1 MLRLQRAAGPLTK
14 QLRSYAALSSARL
27 SSAGSDNQ
35 GQDDNHPVKRSLNI
49 LKNDMKKVTNF
60 FKPNA
65 SSKTNEGASS
75 GSETDD
81 LDEKLK
87 RFQGT
92 QGAGASDDLFQT
104 HCDVVVI
111 GGGGVGSSVAF
122 WLKEKAREGLNVVV
136 VERDPTYERASTV
149 LSVGG
154 LRQQFSL
161 PENIQMSL
169 YGAEFIRESKERLG
183 DCELNFT
190 PHGYLVLASEEG
202 AETLMRNS
210 KLQNELGARN
220 ELLNATQLK
229 SKFPW
234 MNTEGVVLG
243 CHGLE
248 REGWFDPWALLMGF
262 KKKAQEYG
270 AHFVNGEV
278 VGFEFKEQSDV
289 IVRGNDTGDYQGL
302 DKLVVK
308 MPNGETRTIKF
319 AVCVLAAGAYSGEIA
334 RKARIGTGR
343 GMLSVPLPVEPRKR
357 YVYVINSQ
365 GSNCPG
371 LATPLTVDPDGTYF
385 RRDGLGGNY
394 LCGRSPTLE
403 QEPSVDNLDVD
414 HAFFEN
420 EIWPS
425 LANRCKAF
433 ESAKVVNSWA
443 GFYEYNVFDENGIIG
458 AHPYYNNLLI
468 ATGFSGHG
476 IQQTPAVGRAIS
488 ELIIDGKFRTIDLSR
503 LGFDRII
510 VDRPMFESNIV

>member
-1 MLRLQRAAGPLTK
+1 MLRLHQVVRPLT
-14 QLRSYAALSSARL
+14 RHIRAFTVTSL
-27 SSAGSDNQ
+27 SSAGNNGKNQ
-35 GQDDNHPVKRSLNI
+35 GENDVNHPITRSLNI
-49 LKNDMKKVTNF
+49 LKNDVKKVTNF

-65 SSKTNEGASS
+65 SKVDYTAAETSEENE
-75 GSETDD
+75 D
-81 LDEKLK
+81 LSEKLK
-87 RFQGT
+87 RFQGSR
-92 QGAGASDDLFQT
+92 GGEADDIFQT

-111 GGGGVGSSVAF
+111 GGGGVGSSVAY

-136 VERDPTYERASTV
+136 VERDPTYECASTV

-169 YGAEFIRESKERLG
+169 YGADFIREVKGRLG

-220 ELLNATQLK
+220 ELLNAAQLK
-229 SKFPW
+229 AKFPW
-234 MNTEGVVLG
+234 MNTEGIVLG

-262 KKKAQEYG
+262 KKRAKEYG

-278 VGFEFKEQSDV
+278 VGFEFQRQSDV
-289 IVRGNDTGDYQGL
+289 VVRGDATGNYEGL

-308 MPNGETRTIKF
+308 MPNGEKRTIKF
-319 AVCVLAAGAYSGEIA
+319 AICVLAAGARSGEIA
-334 RKARIGTGR
+334 RMAKIGTGR
-343 GMLSVPLPVEPRKR
+343 GMLSIPLPVEPRKR
-357 YVYVINSQ
+357 YVYVLNTQ

-371 LATPLTVDPDGTYF
+371 LATPLTIDPDGTYF

-403 QEPSVDNLDVD
+403 QEPAVDNLDVD
-414 HAFFEN
+414 HEFFETDV
-420 EIWPS
+420 WPS

-433 ESAKVVNSWA
+433 ESAKVVSSWA

-458 AHPYYNNLLI
+458 AHPYYSNLLI

-488 ELIIDGKFRTIDLSR
+488 ELIIDGKFRTIDLTR

>member
-1 MLRLQRAAGPLTK
+1 MINFKTYRKNAYYSIST
-14 QLRSYAALSSARL
+14 
-27 SSAGSDNQ
+27 
-35 GQDDNHPVKRSLNI
+35 NI
-49 LKNDMKKVTNF
+49 SNF
-60 FKPNA
+60 SF
-65 SSKTNEGASS
+65 
-75 GSETDD
+75 
-81 LDEKLK
+81 L
-87 RFQGT
+87 
-92 QGAGASDDLFQT
+92 
-104 HCDVVVI
+104 
-111 GGGGVGSSVAF
+111 
-122 WLKEKAREGLNVVV
+122 
-136 VERDPTYERASTV
+136 Y
-149 LSVGG
+149 
-154 LRQQFSL
+154 FSF
-161 PENIQMSL
+161 S
-169 YGAEFIRESKERLG
+169 
-183 DCELNFT
+183 
-190 PHGYLVLASEEG
+190 
-202 AETLMRNS
+202 
-210 KLQNELGARN
+210 
-220 ELLNATQLK
+220 
-229 SKFPW
+229 
-234 MNTEGVVLG
+234 G

-262 KKKAQEYG
+262 KKQAQKYG
-270 AHFVNGEV
+270 AHYVNGEV
-278 VGFEFKEQSDV
+278 VGFEFKQQADV
-289 IVRGNDTGDYQGL
+289 IVRGDSNIGDYEGL
-302 DKLVVK
+302 DKVVVK
-308 MPNGETRTIKF
+308 MPNGEKRTIKF
-319 AVCVLAAGAYSGEIA
+319 AICVLAAGAYSGDIA
-334 RKARIGTGR
+334 RLARIGTGR

-403 QEPSVDNLDVD
+403 QEPPVDNLDVD
-414 HAFFEN
+414 HSFFEN